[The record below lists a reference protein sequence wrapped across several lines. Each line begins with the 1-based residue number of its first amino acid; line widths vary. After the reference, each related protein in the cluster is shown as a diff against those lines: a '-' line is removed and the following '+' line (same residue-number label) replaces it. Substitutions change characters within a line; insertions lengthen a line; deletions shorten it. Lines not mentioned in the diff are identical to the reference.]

1 MLSGKKEK
9 RKKKDSGMEIIDSF
23 SLMKERKIL
32 LAEAWKL
39 KKKKKSRKEK
49 QERHRKGKGLHL
61 KNAFSSPNIWPKY
74 T

>member
-1 MLSGKKEK
+1 
-9 RKKKDSGMEIIDSF
+9 MEIIDSF

-32 LAEAWKL
+32 LAEAWKR
-39 KKKKKSRKEK
+39 KKKSRKEK

-61 KNAFSSPNIWPKY
+61 KNAFSSPNIWFKY